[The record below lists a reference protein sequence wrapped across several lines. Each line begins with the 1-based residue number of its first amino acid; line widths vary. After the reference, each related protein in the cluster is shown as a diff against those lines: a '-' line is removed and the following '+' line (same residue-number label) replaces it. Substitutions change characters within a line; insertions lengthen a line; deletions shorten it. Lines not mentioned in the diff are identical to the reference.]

1 MIYRFL
7 LLSDEVDSFK
17 REIKISSQATFL
29 DLHTAILDSVGYSKD
44 EMTSFFICDDD
55 WTKRTEIT
63 LFEMES
69 SSEEDIYV
77 MEDTQLEELLEEERQ
92 KLIYVFDY
100 MMERGFFMEL
110 REIIPG
116 KNLTD
121 PITSLVQGRPP
132 VQFVDEDDFEVK
144 TTTPSIEEDFYGDS
158 TYNPDELDAEGFEG
172 LEDEPSD
179 EPFEESE
186 EF

>member
-7 LLSDEVDSFK
+7 LLSDEADNFK
-17 REIKISSQATFL
+17 REIKINSQATFF
-29 DLHTAILDSVGYSKD
+29 DLHNAILDSVGYSKD

-55 WTKRTEIT
+55 WSKRTEVT
-63 LFEMES
+63 LVEMDT

-77 MEDTQLEELLEEERQ
+77 MEDTLLEELIEEEHQ
-92 KLIYVFDY
+92 KLIYIFDY

-116 KNLTD
+116 KNLSD
-121 PITSLVQGRPP
+121 PIASLILGKPP
-132 VQFVDEDDFEVK
+132 VQFLAEDEISVK
-144 TTTPSIEEDFYGDS
+144 ASTPTIEEVFYGD
-158 TYNPDELDAEGFEG
+158 TAYNADEIDAEGFEG
-172 LEDEPSD
+172 LDGEPTDDS
-179 EPFEESE
+179 FERE